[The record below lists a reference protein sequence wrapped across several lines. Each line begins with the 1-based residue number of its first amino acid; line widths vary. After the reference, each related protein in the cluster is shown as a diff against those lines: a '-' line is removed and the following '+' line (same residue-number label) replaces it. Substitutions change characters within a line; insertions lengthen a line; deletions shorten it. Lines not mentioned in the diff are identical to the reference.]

1 MVDKENEV
9 CQYLGIPSIPK
20 KKWDGKSSFKRGVG
34 IVSLL
39 TGGKAYVV
47 VSFDSEKDPDGFCR
61 VIKVFSL
68 EQFNLGNFG
77 IDDVFIVPDYMDT
90 DVENMDF
97 DENSK
102 EAAQALVNEAL
113 DLENADIAA
122 SKVKM
127 PENEYYFPNITSDE
141 EAIAFL
147 TSYNKTNKI
156 RGKIPTTHEHII
168 MRLSVVYSELNGN
181 KSKTNKR
188 KKK

>member
-1 MVDKENEV
+1 MVYKENEV

-34 IVSLL
+34 IVSLI
-39 TGGKAYVV
+39 TGGEAYVV
-47 VSFDSEKDPDGFCR
+47 VTFDADKDTNCN
-61 VIKVFSL
+61 VVKVFTL
-68 EQFNLGNFG
+68 EQFNIENFG
-77 IDDVFIVPDYMDT
+77 VDNVFVVPDYMDT

-127 PENEYYFPNITSDE
+127 PENEYYFDNIHDDE
-141 EAIAFL
+141 EAQAFIKP
-147 TSYNKTNKI
+147 YNQTNKI
-156 RGKIPTTHEHII
+156 RGKVPTTHEAII
-168 MRLSVVYSELNGN
+168 MRLSVIHSELNN
-181 KSKTNKR
+181 KSKKSNTSKR
-188 KKK
+188 K

>member
-1 MVDKENEV
+1 MVDKENEI

-20 KKWDGKSSFKRGVG
+20 KKWDGKTGFKRGVG
-34 IVSLL
+34 VVNLL

-47 VSFDSEKDPDGFCR
+47 VTFNPEKDNNFR
-61 VIKVFSL
+61 ILKVFTQ
-68 EQFNLGNFG
+68 EQFNFG
-77 IDDVFIVPDYMDT
+77 IEDVFVVPDYMDT
-90 DVENMDF
+90 DVESMDF
-97 DENSK
+97 DEKSK
-102 EAAQALVNEAL
+102 EAAKTLVNEAL
-113 DLENADIAA
+113 DLENSDTAA
-122 SKVKM
+122 SKVAL
-127 PENEYYFPNITSDE
+127 PENEYYFQNITSDE